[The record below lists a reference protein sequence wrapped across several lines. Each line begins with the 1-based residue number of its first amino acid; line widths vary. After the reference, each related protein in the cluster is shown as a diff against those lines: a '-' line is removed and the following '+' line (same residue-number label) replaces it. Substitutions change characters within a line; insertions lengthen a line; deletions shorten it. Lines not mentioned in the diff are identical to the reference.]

1 MGRKGLYPLVVHP
14 KRQAQSQSE
23 AKPDLGLK
31 ARYPKKGASP
41 QPEPAHL
48 KLRRFH
54 PCAAGISPCHRQ
66 HSFKTPSPSSCPGSL
81 LPALGQKPLP
91 HWWSCVSGGSW
102 WHSTVCKCR
111 LSLSHGSTPAAYH
124 AGGIS
129 SLHKHQHHR
138 APPGCGLSGK
148 PLCCTCPGGLGT
160 GTSLSSGGSAPLA
173 GASQGR
179 THTWPSRFGGLNFLP
194 SLHIALYASLPLH
207 ECCLSAEMSILSH
220 VLPSSF
226 PSTVSPCSS

>member
-1 MGRKGLYPLVVHP
+1 MRERYFQNKNCSCARDTQKATFIGGQFLSVTPPLISVAQMQCRMIFLFENETRTKSKATSTHFHQSGSSGWEERVYIHLLYIP
-14 KRQAQSQSE
+14 RGTQSQSE

-91 HWWSCVSGGSW
+91 H
-102 WHSTVCKCR
+102 
-111 LSLSHGSTPAAYH
+111 
-124 AGGIS
+124 
-129 SLHKHQHHR
+129 
-138 APPGCGLSGK
+138 
-148 PLCCTCPGGLGT
+148 
-160 GTSLSSGGSAPLA
+160 
-173 GASQGR
+173 
-179 THTWPSRFGGLNFLP
+179 
-194 SLHIALYASLPLH
+194 
-207 ECCLSAEMSILSH
+207 
-220 VLPSSF
+220 
-226 PSTVSPCSS
+226 